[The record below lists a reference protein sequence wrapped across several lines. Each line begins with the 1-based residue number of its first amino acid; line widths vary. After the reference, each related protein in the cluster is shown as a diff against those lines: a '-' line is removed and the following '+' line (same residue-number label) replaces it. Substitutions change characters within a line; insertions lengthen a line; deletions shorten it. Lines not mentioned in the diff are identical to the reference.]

1 MSEQLFWNAEMETK
15 SMDEI
20 HDIQWQKLQKQIKY
34 IYQNSP
40 DFYRPQFVSAGV
52 RPEDIESFEDFR
64 KLPIMR
70 NKEMDR
76 AAQLESMDRYGHS
89 YGTYLC
95 APLNDVIHIYSTSGT
110 SGEPSFYTFTE
121 QDMKINDEC
130 WARTFWRAGIRPGDT
145 VLHGF
150 GLSMWSAGVPIVR
163 ALASMG
169 ARPIAAGAE
178 GGIERMLMFAHL
190 TKPTALVGTPSLAE
204 YIIEKCPKILGYPA
218 SGLGIKT
225 LVVAGA
231 PGAGL
236 PEVRHR
242 ITEGFGGAKLF
253 DSSQGAWGL
262 GNVSCDSNEY
272 QGMHVISPEHCIW
285 TDLVDPNSKEPI
297 VLEDGAIGEGVITA
311 FDHQAGPPFRYAFGD
326 TLQLFT
332 APCSCGTPGWR
343 FKILGRVDDLLNVK
357 GIKVYPAAV
366 RNVINSFA
374 PRTTG
379 EMRIVL
385 DSPPPAVNPPLRIK
399 VEYGVGLIDTEIE
412 ALCKELVVKLKNR
425 LRFTAEI
432 EMVKPESLERSTLK
446 GKLIEK
452 TFDETIQKED

>member
-1 MSEQLFWNAEMETK
+1 MSEQLFWNMEMETK
-15 SMDEI
+15 PMEEI
-20 HDIQWQKLQKQIKY
+20 HRIQWKKLQTQMRY
-34 IYQNSP
+34 IYDKSP
-40 DFYRPQFVSAGV
+40 DFYQPQFKKAGV
-52 RPEDIESFEDFR
+52 HPEDITSFDDFR

-76 AAQLESMDRYGHS
+76 EAQLESMERYGHS
-89 YGTYLC
+89 FGTYLC
-95 APLNDVIHIYSTSGT
+95 APLTDVTHIYCTSGT

-121 QDMKINDEC
+121 SDLKINDEC

-150 GLSMWSAGVPIVR
+150 GLSMWSAGIPVVR
-163 ALASMG
+163 ALAAMG

-178 GGIERMLMFAHL
+178 GGIERMLMFARL

-204 YIIEKCPKILGYPA
+204 YIIEKCPEILGYPA
-218 SGLGIKT
+218 NELGIKT
-225 LVVAGA
+225 LLVAGA

-236 PEVRHR
+236 PEVRKR

-253 DSSQGAWGL
+253 DSAQGAWGL
-262 GNVSCDSNEY
+262 GNVSCDSEEY

-285 TDLVDPNSKEPI
+285 TDLVDPNSKEP
-297 VLEDGAIGEGVITA
+297 VPLENGAVGEGVITA
-311 FDHQAGPPFRYAFGD
+311 LDHQAGPPFRYSFGD

-332 APCSCGTPGWR
+332 EPCSCGAPGWR

-366 RNVINSFA
+366 RNIINSFA

-385 DSPPPAVNPPLRIK
+385 DAPPPAVKPPLRIK
-399 VEYGVGLIDTEIE
+399 VEYGAGLTESEIE
-412 ALCKELVVKLKNR
+412 SLRTELISRLKNR
-425 LRFTAEI
+425 LRFTAVL
-432 EMVKPESLERSTLK
+432 EMVAPDSLERSTLK

-452 TFDETIQKED
+452 TYESTISKEG